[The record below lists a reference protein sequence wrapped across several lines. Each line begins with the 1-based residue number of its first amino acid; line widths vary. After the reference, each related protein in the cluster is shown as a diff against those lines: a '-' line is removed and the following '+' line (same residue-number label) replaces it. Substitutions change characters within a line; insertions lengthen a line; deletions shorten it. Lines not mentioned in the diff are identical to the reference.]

1 VQHIPYREFNCPHCG
16 APGCVSY
23 GNASY
28 TCTCR
33 FRTFVSAE
41 PQPRYS
47 CMVAGCPATH
57 VSKYDVCSTVETKEV
72 LQVRGN
78 GPGKSDLETTPAPEA
93 SLVKAFQQSPR
104 RVVPKGHFWRGEK
117 DSTHCNN
124 CGCSYFSHTI
134 TDEATLCPTEN
145 R

>member
-41 PQPRYS
+41 P
-47 CMVAGCPATH
+47 
-57 VSKYDVCSTVETKEV
+57 
-72 LQVRGN
+72 
-78 GPGKSDLETTPAPEA
+78 PEA

-104 RVVPKGHFWRGEK
+104 RV
-117 DSTHCNN
+117 DSGVFSRPCSR
-124 CGCSYFSHTI
+124 CGKEVRSNDPVAISATVLYCSI
-134 TDEATLCPTEN
+134 ECAD
-145 R
+145 